1 MQTTPVKPEA
11 GNAKEA
17 ANKHEMQ
24 KLQDDLRNAMAVIE
38 EMKLEAARERA
49 AFASE
54 RAARIRE
61 FGTERAV
68 RVQLEEEAESW
79 KHQEAEPWKQQ

>member
-17 ANKHEMQ
+17 ATKQEMQ

-38 EMKLEAARERA
+38 EMKLEAASDRA
-49 AFASE
+49 SFASE

-61 FGTERAV
+61 FGIERAA
-68 RVQLEEEAESW
+68 RV
-79 KHQEAEPWKQQ
+79 

>member
-17 ANKHEMQ
+17 AKKQEMQ

-38 EMKLEAARERA
+38 EMKLEAARESA
-49 AFASE
+49 SFASE
-54 RAARIRE
+54 RAA
-61 FGTERAV
+61 
-68 RVQLEEEAESW
+68 
-79 KHQEAEPWKQQ
+79 